1 MEDNLMKVINKIII
15 SIAMIIISVSVN
27 PMLSHAT
34 ELDNSNERITALE
47 EETDS
52 LQIYSSPEQSIHFD
66 GKSFEEGERFAK
78 VHVET
83 YGLICIEEKHETVH
97 IGDLVFEEHEKVFS
111 NKTSQFQADDTL
123 ANKGYNSKDVQKTV
137 YVYHNSNNKLLMKL
151 FIEATFKYNGKD
163 TYCSEHGIYGTN
175 YNGSSIEVKG
185 TATSKKNK
193 GATSRYNVD
202 ANIHGIMNG
211 VKYNYKRNY
220 KYTCTKKGK
229 ITFTQS

>member
-1 MEDNLMKVINKIII
+1 MKVINKIII

-66 GKSFEEGERFAK
+66 RKSFEEGERIAK

-97 IGDLVFEEHEKVFS
+97 IGDLVFKEHEKVFS

-137 YVYHNSNNKLLMKL
+137 YVYHKSNNKLLMKL

-163 TYCSEHGIYGTN
+163 TYCSEHGIYGTK

-185 TATSKKNK
+185 TATSKKIK
-193 GATSRYNVD
+193 AQHQD
-202 ANIHGIMNG
+202 IMLLRI
-211 VKYNYKRNY
+211 YME
-220 KYTCTKKGK
+220 
-229 ITFTQS
+229 